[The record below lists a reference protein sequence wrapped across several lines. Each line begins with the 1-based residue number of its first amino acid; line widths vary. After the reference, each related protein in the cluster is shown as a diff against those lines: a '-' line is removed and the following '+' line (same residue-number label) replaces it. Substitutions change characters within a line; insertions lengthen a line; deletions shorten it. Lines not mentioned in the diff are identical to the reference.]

1 MVSPVRALAR
11 LPAFDVGQDGG
22 VLEARV
28 HAVVQK
34 GHSVAAVRL
43 CASLGCRVADLIA
56 HPTPARMARCL
67 QLALLG
73 TLRQGVKA
81 K

>member
-11 LPAFDVGQDGG
+11 LPAFNVGQDGG

-34 GHSVAAVRL
+34 GHSVAAIVHVL
-43 CASLGCRVADLIA
+43 AMAS
-56 HPTPARMARCL
+56 
-67 QLALLG
+67 
-73 TLRQGVKA
+73 
-81 K
+81 